1 MASTTID
8 TRGTVDNSAG
18 TGLTVSVAST
28 FASTISMASTPTS
41 PLQALTASGS
51 VTQPGVYTL
60 NNTTAA
66 GYFLPTPSS
75 VPGGVFI
82 FRSLGTAGQRHFLTG
97 ATADDLGVF
106 ITNGTTGGSKVT
118 LGGAVGSSAIFISDG
133 RNFLQTAYS
142 GSAPTYSNS

>member
-1 MASTTID
+1 MSRTLISD
-8 TRGTVDNSAG
+8 VGTVDYAAG
-18 TGLTVSVAST
+18 SGLTVTSDAAFSGSVAMVT
-28 FASTISMASTPTS
+28 TPTS

-66 GYFLPTPSS
+66 GYYLPTPAS

-97 ATADDLGVF
+97 AVADDLGVF

-118 LGGAVGSSAIFISDG
+118 LGGAVGSSAIFVSDG